1 MECPWC
7 AMELEPGT
15 EVCPYCK
22 ERVVVGSRRRGSLFR
37 LFALLA
43 LIGFTILLLGHA
55 GQDLLRFLGIR

>member
-22 ERVVVGSRRRGSLFR
+22 ERVVVGSRKRGSLFR
-37 LFALLA
+37 LFAILA
-43 LIGFTILLLGHA
+43 LIGFTILILGTA
-55 GQDLLRFLGIR
+55 VPGLLRFLGVR

>member
-22 ERVVVGSRRRGSLFR
+22 ERVVVGSRRRGGMFR
-37 LFALLA
+37 LLAILA
-43 LIGFTILLLGHA
+43 LIGFTILLLGTSLP
-55 GQDLLRFLGIR
+55 DLLRFLSLR

>member
-22 ERVVVGSRRRGSLFR
+22 ERVVVGSRSRGRMFKVL
-37 LFALLA
+37 AVLA
-43 LIGFTILLLGHA
+43 LAGFIILLLGNA
-55 GQDLLRFLGIR
+55 LPDLLRSLLH

>member
-22 ERVVVGSRRRGSLFR
+22 ERVVVGSRGRGRLFR
-37 LFALLA
+37 LLALLA
-43 LIGFTILLLGHA
+43 LIGFTVLLLGNA
-55 GQDLLRFLGIR
+55 LPGLLRSLLP